1 MGPIVGSVEGNMHD
15 NVHALR
21 KMLGVSRSEFARF
34 LGVSEATI
42 VRWESKAGVS
52 EPKGLQALLL
62 RAIADAA
69 TAHPAEKIAR
79 LVRSCGLDHRSALEQ
94 LLTATR

>member
-1 MGPIVGSVEGNMHD
+1 MHD
-15 NVHALR
+15 DILALR
-21 KMLGVSRSEFARF
+21 KRLGVSRSEFARF

-42 VRWESKAGVS
+42 VRWESKKAVT

-62 RAIADAA
+62 RVIADAT
-69 TAHPAEKIAR
+69 TARPANEIAR

-94 LLTATR
+94 LLSATR